1 MYKKRSGQTYY
12 TNRHSCFLLQYHIVL
27 VTKYRRP
34 VLTGPVKDLVY
45 RVIQDIFDEKK
56 LVILEMN
63 GEADH
68 IHILFEADPFTAP
81 GTLVNIIK
89 TKTSRYARKEY
100 GETLLKEYYWK
111 PLFWSDSYFVTT
123 VSENSL
129 QMVQGDMDFKLTYKE
144 DKGAVYW
151 LESTPDT
158 LGKFPFPFRLLVGYL
173 LEENKITVK
182 WRVENLGAMDMYFQ
196 IGAHPAFYFP
206 EFDAATKDRG
216 FFVFDRKS
224 DLEYIM
230 PTEKGCVSPERH
242 VLKLNKEGLMPIDIH
257 TFDCDTYIFDNKQLK
272 KITLLDKKKKP
283 HISLE
288 FNSPLVALWS
298 PTKTHPDCPFVCIE
312 PWYGR
317 CDSVGYSGE
326 LKDREWIQK
335 LEPKETFDVEYKII
349 IE

>member
-1 MYKKRSGQTYY
+1 METLSNSILTVQIAEHGAELQSIKKDGKEYLWQGDAKFWGRRSPVL
-12 TNRHSCFLLQYHIVL
+12 FPIVGR
-27 VTKYRRP
+27 VWNNKYRHAGN
-34 VLTGPVKDLVY
+34 TYEIG
-45 RVIQDIFDEKK
+45 QHGF
-56 LVILEMN
+56 
-63 GEADH
+63 
-68 IHILFEADPFTAP
+68 
-81 GTLVNIIK
+81 
-89 TKTSRYARKEY
+89 AR
-100 GETLLKEYYWK
+100 
-111 PLFWSDSYFVTT
+111 
-123 VSENSL
+123 
-129 QMVQGDMDFKLTYKE
+129 DMDFKLTYKE
-144 DKGAVYW
+144 DNGAVYW

>member
-1 MYKKRSGQTYY
+1 METLSNSILTVQIAEHGAELQSIKKDGKEYLWQGDAKFWGRRSPVL
-12 TNRHSCFLLQYHIVL
+12 FPIVGR
-27 VTKYRRP
+27 VWNNKYRHAGNTYEIGQHGFER
-34 VLTGPVKDLVY
+34 D
-45 RVIQDIFDEKK
+45 
-56 LVILEMN
+56 MN
-63 GEADH
+63 
-68 IHILFEADPFTAP
+68 
-81 GTLVNIIK
+81 
-89 TKTSRYARKEY
+89 
-100 GETLLKEYYWK
+100 
-111 PLFWSDSYFVTT
+111 
-123 VSENSL
+123 
-129 QMVQGDMDFKLTYKE
+129 FKLTYKE

>member
-1 MYKKRSGQTYY
+1 METLSNSILTVQIAEHGAELQSIKKDGKEYLWQGDAKFWGRRSPVL
-12 TNRHSCFLLQYHIVL
+12 FPIVGR
-27 VTKYRRP
+27 VWNNKYRHAGN
-34 VLTGPVKDLVY
+34 TYEIG
-45 RVIQDIFDEKK
+45 QHGF
-56 LVILEMN
+56 
-63 GEADH
+63 
-68 IHILFEADPFTAP
+68 
-81 GTLVNIIK
+81 
-89 TKTSRYARKEY
+89 AR
-100 GETLLKEYYWK
+100 
-111 PLFWSDSYFVTT
+111 
-123 VSENSL
+123 
-129 QMVQGDMDFKLTYKE
+129 DMDFKLTNIE
-144 DKGAVYW
+144 DIGAVYW

>member
-1 MYKKRSGQTYY
+1 MVIVIRRFKAGCWSCDGEGSPKPAFFQSIGHLVLKIISDGPSYEYSEIKSLSGQDVPLIDI
-12 TNRHSCFLLQYHIVL
+12 SGGC
-27 VTKYRRP
+27 RRP
-34 VLTGPVKDLVY
+34 VEGT
-45 RVIQDIFDEKK
+45 ITFA
-56 LVILEMN
+56 
-63 GEADH
+63 GES
-68 IHILFEADPFTAP
+68 
-81 GTLVNIIK
+81 GK
-89 TKTSRYARKEY
+89 
-100 GETLLKEYYWK
+100 LLK
-111 PLFWSDSYFVTT
+111 S
-123 VSENSL
+123 
-129 QMVQGDMDFKLTYKE
+129 
-144 DKGAVYW
+144 
-151 LESTPDT
+151 
-158 LGKFPFPFRLLVGYL
+158 
-173 LEENKITVK
+173 

>member
-1 MYKKRSGQTYY
+1 METLSNSILTVQIAEHGAELQSIKKDGKEYLWQGDAKFWGRRSPVL
-12 TNRHSCFLLQYHIVL
+12 FPIVGR
-27 VTKYRRP
+27 VWNNKYRHAGN
-34 VLTGPVKDLVY
+34 TYEIG
-45 RVIQDIFDEKK
+45 QHGF
-56 LVILEMN
+56 
-63 GEADH
+63 
-68 IHILFEADPFTAP
+68 
-81 GTLVNIIK
+81 
-89 TKTSRYARKEY
+89 AR
-100 GETLLKEYYWK
+100 
-111 PLFWSDSYFVTT
+111 
-123 VSENSL
+123 
-129 QMVQGDMDFKLTYKE
+129 DMDSKLTYKE

>member
-1 MYKKRSGQTYY
+1 MPTVLGIRPTPSTLDF
-12 TNRHSCFLLQYHIVL
+12 SLLQ
-27 VTKYRRP
+27 P
-34 VLTGPVKDLVY
+34 GALTDDL
-45 RVIQDIFDEKK
+45 IQLCGAGLDLIIDQLYGK
-56 LVILEMN
+56 LILLGQFLPGG
-63 GEADH
+63 GE
-68 IHILFEADPFTAP
+68 
-81 GTLVNIIK
+81 
-89 TKTSRYARKEY
+89 
-100 GETLLKEYYWK
+100 
-111 PLFWSDSYFVTT
+111 
-123 VSENSL
+123 
-129 QMVQGDMDFKLTYKE
+129 
-144 DKGAVYW
+144 
-151 LESTPDT
+151 TPDT

>member
-1 MYKKRSGQTYY
+1 METLSNSILTVQIAEHGAELQSIKKDGKEYLWQGDAKFWGRRSPIL
-12 TNRHSCFLLQYHIVL
+12 FPIVGR
-27 VTKYRRP
+27 VWNNKYRHAGN
-34 VLTGPVKDLVY
+34 TYEIG
-45 RVIQDIFDEKK
+45 QHGF
-56 LVILEMN
+56 
-63 GEADH
+63 
-68 IHILFEADPFTAP
+68 
-81 GTLVNIIK
+81 
-89 TKTSRYARKEY
+89 AR
-100 GETLLKEYYWK
+100 
-111 PLFWSDSYFVTT
+111 
-123 VSENSL
+123 
-129 QMVQGDMDFKLTYKE
+129 DMDFKLTYKE
-144 DKGAVYW
+144 DKRAVYW

-257 TFDCDTYIFDNKQLK
+257 TFDCDTYIVDNKQLK

>member
-1 MYKKRSGQTYY
+1 METLSNSILTVQIAEHGAELQSIKKDGKEYLWQGDAKFWGRRSPVL
-12 TNRHSCFLLQYHIVL
+12 FPIVGR
-27 VTKYRRP
+27 VWNNKYRHAGN
-34 VLTGPVKDLVY
+34 TYEIG
-45 RVIQDIFDEKK
+45 QH
-56 LVILEMN
+56 
-63 GEADH
+63 G
-68 IHILFEADPFTAP
+68 
-81 GTLVNIIK
+81 
-89 TKTSRYARKEY
+89 
-100 GETLLKEYYWK
+100 
-111 PLFWSDSYFVTT
+111 FVR
-123 VSENSL
+123 
-129 QMVQGDMDFKLTYKE
+129 DMDFKLTYKE

>member
-1 MYKKRSGQTYY
+1 METLSNSILTVQIAEHGAELQSIKKDGKEYLWQGNAKFWGRRSPVL
-12 TNRHSCFLLQYHIVL
+12 FPIVGR
-27 VTKYRRP
+27 VWNNKYRHAGN
-34 VLTGPVKDLVY
+34 TYEIG
-45 RVIQDIFDEKK
+45 QH
-56 LVILEMN
+56 
-63 GEADH
+63 G
-68 IHILFEADPFTAP
+68 FT
-81 GTLVNIIK
+81 
-89 TKTSRYARKEY
+89 R
-100 GETLLKEYYWK
+100 
-111 PLFWSDSYFVTT
+111 
-123 VSENSL
+123 
-129 QMVQGDMDFKLTYKE
+129 DMDFKLTYKE

>member
-1 MYKKRSGQTYY
+1 METLSNSILTVQIAEHGAELQSIKKDGKEYLWQGDAKFWGRRSPVL
-12 TNRHSCFLLQYHIVL
+12 FPIVGR
-27 VTKYRRP
+27 VWNNKYRHAGN
-34 VLTGPVKDLVY
+34 TYEIG
-45 RVIQDIFDEKK
+45 QHGF
-56 LVILEMN
+56 
-63 GEADH
+63 
-68 IHILFEADPFTAP
+68 
-81 GTLVNIIK
+81 
-89 TKTSRYARKEY
+89 AR
-100 GETLLKEYYWK
+100 
-111 PLFWSDSYFVTT
+111 
-123 VSENSL
+123 
-129 QMVQGDMDFKLTYKE
+129 DMDFKLTYKE

-312 PWYGR
+312 PWYGS
-317 CDSVGYSGE
+317 CDS
-326 LKDREWIQK
+326 
-335 LEPKETFDVEYKII
+335 
-349 IE
+349 